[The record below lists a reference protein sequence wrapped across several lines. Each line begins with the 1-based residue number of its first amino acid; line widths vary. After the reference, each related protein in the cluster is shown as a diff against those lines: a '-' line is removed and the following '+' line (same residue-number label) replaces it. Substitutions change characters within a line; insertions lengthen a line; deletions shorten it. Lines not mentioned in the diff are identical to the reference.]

1 MTLMLKKPTTNNINN
16 VDINFLMRPISLTTF
31 PNKIARI
38 DLKLLFIDWFRLP
51 FHMKNQT
58 WKVITMFS
66 CMVLIIIEQITSISE
81 CYKFHHRH
89 HSCKIMQSQHYLAE
103 YSEQQ
108 HPQQQHTLIRP
119 IYCQHLHFI
128 NATYMRMTMENCIII
143 EKHDI
148 NHILANSL
156 FAIIVFELKMMPST
170 VSTTISNANNPLD
183 IVIHS
188 YWGFSS
194 GIKLL
199 LFILLAL
206 CSNTTTTT
214 TTMTTT
220 KAAPK
225 LTSQQFNG
233 AIKIKKRNE
242 ISTKSSLSRNKIS
255 KITSSLSFSA
265 TMATVTNKNLKKL
278 CTHACAR
285 TKTHIRNLLNMSSI
299 RIKRKTSIILLKNR
313 LSFLAITFLI
323 CSPICAIAATTHN
336 MKYSSNV
343 VKTKYGELRGI
354 IVRNNPTV
362 EAYLGVP
369 YATPPTGSLR

>member
-16 VDINFLMRPISLTTF
+16 VDINFLMRPNSLTTF
-31 PNKIARI
+31 PNKIVRI
-38 DLKLLFIDWFRLP
+38 DLKLLSVDWFRLP
-51 FHMKNQT
+51 FRMKNQT

-66 CMVLIIIEQITSISE
+66 CMVLIIIEQITSISK

-108 HPQQQHTLIRP
+108 HPQQQQTLIRP

-128 NATYMRMTMENCIII
+128 NATYMRMTTENCIII

-148 NHILANSL
+148 NHIFPNSS
-156 FAIIVFELKMMPST
+156 FVTIVFELEMTPSI
-170 VSTTISNANNPLD
+170 VSTFISIANNPLD
-183 IVIHS
+183 ILVHS

-194 GIKLL
+194 VIKLL
-199 LFILLAL
+199 LFTLLAWWP
-206 CSNTTTTT
+206 NTTII
-214 TTMTTT
+214 MTT
-220 KAAPK
+220 KAAPRHA
-225 LTSQQFNG
+225 SQQFNG

-242 ISTKSSLSRNKIS
+242 SSTKSSSSRNKAS
-255 KITSSLSFSA
+255 NITSSLSFSA
-265 TMATVTNKNLKKL
+265 TMATVTNQNLMKL
-278 CTHACAR
+278 CTNACAR
-285 TKTHIRNLLNMSSI
+285 TETHIRNSLNMSSI

-323 CSPICAIAATTHN
+323 CSPICAITATTHN
-336 MKYSSNV
+336 MKYSSNL